1 MHVEINEEATKR
13 ILHVWDNAEG
23 LSENNIDID
32 TMQQG
37 INIIKSYSKT
47 LGGKMNTWNDNGFH
61 FKMEF

>member
-13 ILHVWDNAEG
+13 ILHVWDNGEG
-23 LSENNIDID
+23 LSENNIDTD
-32 TMQQG
+32 TIQQE
-37 INIIKSYSKT
+37 INIIKSYCKT